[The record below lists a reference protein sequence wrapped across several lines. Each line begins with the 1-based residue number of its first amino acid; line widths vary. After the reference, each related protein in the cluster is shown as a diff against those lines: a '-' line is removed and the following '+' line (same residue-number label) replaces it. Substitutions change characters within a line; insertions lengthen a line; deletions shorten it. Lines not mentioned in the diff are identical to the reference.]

1 MERLVEAST
10 DGYVLSCLN
19 PNKYGDRGGAI
30 GKRFDWLKTAHGF
43 GPQHV
48 LHSIRRTVATMV
60 ENAHVPENV
69 AADILGHEK
78 P

>member
-1 MERLVEAST
+1 MKRGLEASA
-10 DGYVLSCLN
+10 DDFVLSCLN

-48 LHSIRRTVATMV
+48 LHSIRRTLATML

-78 P
+78 S